1 MRSLENIKEL
11 LTPSFASATTVIGAT
26 VVFLGG
32 ATFITSS
39 DSGALYE
46 WLFGET
52 SSASQIETAK
62 SALQTVNDTVLGN
75 STLNQLLFFV
85 LWALIGLAVYVII
98 AGINRE
104 VSSVSEDLED
114 MVGKNTHTD
123 EIRHEIITK
132 AILRMVFIA
141 CWGIYAVFS
150 VRIYLPFSFLCAR
163 IGGTQ
168 LSEISGWLFI
178 LAGTLTMLLSLH
190 MHVVFARLVMLK
202 TRLFEN

>member
-1 MRSLENIKEL
+1 MRSLENIKAL

-32 ATFITSS
+32 ATLITSS
-39 DSGALYE
+39 ESGSLYD

-62 SALQTVNDTVLGN
+62 SALQTINDTVLGN

-104 VSSVSEDLED
+104 VASVGEDLED
-114 MVGKNTHTD
+114 VTGRNTHLS
-123 EIRHEIITK
+123 EIRREIIAK

-141 CWGIYAVFS
+141 CWGIYTVFS
-150 VRIYLPFSFLCAR
+150 IRVYMPFSFLCAH
-163 IGGTQ
+163 IGGSN
-168 LSEISGWLFI
+168 LNELSGWLFI
-178 LAGTLTMLLSLH
+178 AAGTLTMVLSLH
-190 MHVVFARLVMLK
+190 LHVVFARLVMLR
-202 TRLFEN
+202 TRLFES